1 MLTNPFLKAMSICE
15 GTISIM
21 DPNCKIY
28 TRIWCIYELYKSVM
42 ENDRKCEFDIYT
54 ETDSN
59 EAVGITHGF
68 LSSDYKRGDDIKSF
82 VKKIRESKYPI
93 DRILKSINV
102 NVKDAESSI
111 ESDRKYIF
119 NIISGKSKSTYK
131 ICDEDTNCENLNNI
145 LRGIFITPIID
156 RIIKEKDINIINQCI
171 HILKLSNSRIINID
185 VRDCKKF
192 DDSLLHDLIEN
203 LPFKTIIDL
212 TLMLHGSNVTKE
224 GIQSCYQKFED
235 FKLIENLD
243 LSFCNIND
251 DIMKIIIEK
260 MLIHYQKLKKLNV
273 SYNNISNIGLIEIA
287 KGLKLNSSLVSLDLS
302 GNKIKYNNNN
312 NMSSTCC
319 LMKGKFMLY
328 FDRLQNSIKNILIW
342 SSLLSKNKEKYDGI
356 TELVYAIENHPNL
369 LSLNLSATNIT
380 YNDIKTIAVSLKH
393 NYILQY
399 LDLSEN
405 NISDA
410 GVIEI
415 ANALRVNNTLK
426 SLNLSCNLISD
437 EGVSE
442 LVNSLKI
449 NYNLTSLFLSEN
461 NIGDDGDEYLTI
473 LTQELEESNRIINIT
488 WW

>member
-1 MLTNPFLKAMSICE
+1 
-15 GTISIM
+15 
-21 DPNCKIY
+21 
-28 TRIWCIYELYKSVM
+28 M

-68 LSSDYKRGDDIKSF
+68 LSSDYKRGDDIKSYI
-82 VKKIRESKYPI
+82 KKIRESKYPI

-102 NVKDAESSI
+102 NIKDAESSI
-111 ESDRKYIF
+111 ESDRKYIL

-131 ICDEDTNCENLNNI
+131 ICDEESNCENLNNI

-156 RIIKEKDINIINQCI
+156 RIIKEKDISIINQCI

-192 DDSLLHDLIEN
+192 DDSILHDLIEN
-203 LPFKTIIDL
+203 LPYKTIIDL
-212 TLMLHGSNVTKE
+212 TLMLHGSNVTIK

-235 FKLIENLD
+235 FKLLENLD
-243 LSFCNIND
+243 LSFCNIDD
-251 DIMKIIIEK
+251 DILKIIIDK
-260 MLIHYQKLKKLNV
+260 MLINYPKLKKLNV
-273 SYNNISNIGLIEIA
+273 SYNNISNIGLMEIA
-287 KGLKLNSSLVSLDLS
+287 KGLKLNSSLLSLDLS
-302 GNKIKYNNNN
+302 GNEIKYYN

-319 LMKGKFMLY
+319 LMKGKFMLC
-328 FDRLQNSIKNILIW
+328 FDLLHNSINNILTW
-342 SSLLSKNKEKYDGI
+342 SSLSSKNKEKFDGI
-356 TELVYAIENHPNL
+356 TELAYAIENHPNL
-369 LSLNLSATNIT
+369 LSLNLSATNIN
-380 YNDIKTIAVSLKH
+380 YNDIITIAISLKK

-405 NISDA
+405 NISDV

-415 ANALRVNNTLK
+415 ADALRVNKTLK
-426 SLNLSCNLISD
+426 SLNLSCNMISD

-442 LVNSLKI
+442 LIDSLKI

-473 LTQELEESNRIINIT
+473 FTQELEESNRNINIS

>member
-1 MLTNPFLKAMSICE
+1 
-15 GTISIM
+15 
-21 DPNCKIY
+21 
-28 TRIWCIYELYKSVM
+28 
-42 ENDRKCEFDIYT
+42 
-54 ETDSN
+54 
-59 EAVGITHGF
+59 
-68 LSSDYKRGDDIKSF
+68 
-82 VKKIRESKYPI
+82 
-93 DRILKSINV
+93 
-102 NVKDAESSI
+102 
-111 ESDRKYIF
+111 
-119 NIISGKSKSTYK
+119 
-131 ICDEDTNCENLNNI
+131 
-145 LRGIFITPIID
+145 
-156 RIIKEKDINIINQCI
+156 
-171 HILKLSNSRIINID
+171 
-185 VRDCKKF
+185 
-192 DDSLLHDLIEN
+192 
-203 LPFKTIIDL
+203 
-212 TLMLHGSNVTKE
+212 MLHGSNVTKE